1 MELLSILINVIES
14 LDNSFQHKHVANSK
28 NVSLSVLTPLTSE
41 EISHLVNCLLILNY
55 EGIPRTEDELEEWQK
70 CLGNGDK
77 KIVNKILYWTLSSYK
92 LLSKRAYLSNYLVP
106 VDIPLEIVSFDNT
119 QLMNLSNE
127 YKNLQNEF
135 KVVHKKYD
143 SKHAEYESGCKL
155 VKADIQKLS
164 EESRQLESQI
174 STFEK
179 LEEVG
184 HSSFGAIYDATIRL
198 RELEESVR
206 INENRLQRQLQ
217 KSTSIE
223 NMLHVAQR
231 RNQSLTRI
239 SSGNLSKNDI
249 LQAISKDSEYI
260 KSNVSSLHVEIQT
273 LKSDITCLQYECN
286 EVPMD
291 VEDVKRTN
299 NLLKHLKLQVT
310 AVEEKLNH
318 YRRSDQLTKY
328 HEVSRKLSFAVQKK
342 RIMILSNKLR
352 RLCHTLSTS

>member
-1 MELLSILINVIES
+1 MELLSILVNVIES
-14 LDNSFQHKHVANSK
+14 LDNSFQHKHVANLR
-28 NVSLSVLTPLTSE
+28 NETFSVLTPLTSE

-55 EGIPRTEDELEEWQK
+55 EGIPKTEDELEEWQK
-70 CLGNGDK
+70 CLGCGDK
-77 KIVNKILYWTLSSYK
+77 TIVNRLLYWTLSSYK

-106 VDIPLEIVSFDNT
+106 FDIPLEIISFDNT

-143 SKHAEYESGCKL
+143 SKHDEYESGCKL
-155 VKADIQKLS
+155 VKADIKKLS

-174 STFEK
+174 STFEN

-198 RELEESVR
+198 RKLEELVD

-223 NMLHVAQR
+223 SILHVAQR
-231 RNQSLTRI
+231 RNQSLNRI
-239 SSGNLSKNDI
+239 SSGNLSKTDI
-249 LQAISKDSEYI
+249 LQTVRKDSEYV

-273 LKSDITCLQYECN
+273 LKSDITFLQYECN

-299 NLLKHLKLQVT
+299 NLLKHLKLQVA
-310 AVEEKLNH
+310 AVEEKLKH
-318 YRRSDQLTKY
+318 YRRDDRRSKY
-328 HEVSRKLSFAVQKK
+328 HEVS
-342 RIMILSNKLR
+342 
-352 RLCHTLSTS
+352 

>member
-1 MELLSILINVIES
+1 M
-14 LDNSFQHKHVANSK
+14 
-28 NVSLSVLTPLTSE
+28 
-41 EISHLVNCLLILNY
+41 
-55 EGIPRTEDELEEWQK
+55 
-70 CLGNGDK
+70 
-77 KIVNKILYWTLSSYK
+77 
-92 LLSKRAYLSNYLVP
+92 
-106 VDIPLEIVSFDNT
+106 
-119 QLMNLSNE
+119 
-127 YKNLQNEF
+127 
-135 KVVHKKYD
+135 
-143 SKHAEYESGCKL
+143 
-155 VKADIQKLS
+155 
-164 EESRQLESQI
+164 
-174 STFEK
+174 
-179 LEEVG
+179 
-184 HSSFGAIYDATIRL
+184 
-198 RELEESVR
+198 R

-299 NLLKHLKLQVT
+299 NLLKHLKLKVT
-310 AVEEKLNH
+310 TVEEKLNH

-328 HEVSRKLSFAVQKK
+328 HEVS
-342 RIMILSNKLR
+342 
-352 RLCHTLSTS
+352 